1 MLQFLHQLHGPLLYT
16 LQYDHVSLVLEN
28 SEWTQWSVCGLNS
41 AELRGRN
48 ISLNLLAVP
57 IQIPRVSLC
66 YFLVFFSFSKFHFWF
81 TFSSLT
87 TRTTQICFCRFT
99 FQLDGS
105 QHVLVP
111 EVVLPQVQDC
121 ISPCWTSWCSS
132 QSHSPAWQCLS
143 SGWHHDYLVHLL
155 LHLVLCHLK
164 TCWGYTLFHPPKVN
178 ENVKHFQSSS
188 LIVFHI
194 YQLFQIYRKA
204 KIIMKI
210 VEKGKKREVLSMH
223 LFGEKKKNIIFSPLI
238 RKSIQGR
245 SFINIPTMRK
255 KKRS

>member
-188 LIVFHI
+188 LIAFHI
-194 YQLFQIYRKA
+194 YQLCSDIQ
-204 KIIMKI
+204 
-210 VEKGKKREVLSMH
+210 KGQNHNENCGK
-223 LFGEKKKNIIFSPLI
+223 
-238 RKSIQGR
+238 
-245 SFINIPTMRK
+245 RK
-255 KKRS
+255 KERSPINALIWRKKICILSSHP

>member
-1 MLQFLHQLHGPLLYT
+1 MALCCILFSMIMYLLYWRT
-16 LQYDHVSLVLEN
+16 QNGHNDQCVVSTVLKWEEGTSPSICWQYLSRYPGYH
-28 SEWTQWSVCGLNS
+28 
-41 AELRGRN
+41 
-48 ISLNLLAVP
+48 
-57 IQIPRVSLC
+57 C

-143 SGWHHDYLVHLL
+143 SGWHHDYLVHLT

-194 YQLFQIYRKA
+194 YQLCPDIQ
-204 KIIMKI
+204 
-210 VEKGKKREVLSMH
+210 KGQNHNENCGK
-223 LFGEKKKNIIFSPLI
+223 
-238 RKSIQGR
+238 
-245 SFINIPTMRK
+245 RK
-255 KKRS
+255 KERSPINALIWRKKICILSSHP